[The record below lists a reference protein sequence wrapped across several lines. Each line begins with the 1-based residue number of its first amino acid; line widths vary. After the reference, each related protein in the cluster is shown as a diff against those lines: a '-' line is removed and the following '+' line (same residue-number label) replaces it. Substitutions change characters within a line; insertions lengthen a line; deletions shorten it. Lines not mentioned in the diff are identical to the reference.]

1 MKHEPLPG
9 RAAWVLIA
17 LFVFTV
23 PFEKTVQLDGFGT
36 ASRLLG
42 LLAFLLGAAA
52 VVRGRRIRR
61 PNLVLTLAAV
71 FAVWMA
77 STRFWSIAPDATD
90 SKALTFAQLLAMAWL
105 VWEFA
110 RSGRRYTV
118 LLGAYVAG
126 AAVAS
131 AGTVIR
137 YMQRQQTYYRRY
149 AAAGFDPNDLGLTV
163 ALSIPLA
170 FYVSLRTRGAV
181 RYACWAAIALAESA
195 VLLSGSRTALI
206 ANFAAFAFAALR
218 WRESDAAQ
226 RVASVA
232 LLALL
237 VIGLVGLAPAAS
249 RARFSTLHTEVTQGS
264 LHGRTR
270 IWKTGLKALTQRP
283 VIGVGAGAY
292 PTAVRP
298 WLGVPAIPGH
308 EYVAHNTFLSVL
320 VEGGMI
326 GFALFA
332 LTLIAAAVF
341 TWMLPGRDAALWSVM
356 LAVWFAGVSTL
367 TWEHRKPTWLIL
379 ALITT
384 AWARAFRE
392 EP

>member
-1 MKHEPLPG
+1 MKRESLLD
-9 RAAWVLIA
+9 RTAWVLIA

-23 PFEKTVQLDGFGT
+23 PFEKTVQIDGFGT

-42 LLAFLLGAAA
+42 LLAFLVGVAA
-52 VVRGRRIRR
+52 VARGRRMRP
-61 PNLVLTLAAV
+61 PNLVLVLAAV
-71 FAVWMA
+71 FAAWMA
-77 STRFWSIAPDATD
+77 LTCFWSIAPEATV
-90 SKALTFAQLLAMAWL
+90 SKAITFAQLLAMAWL

-110 RSGRRYTV
+110 RSGRQDMI
-118 LLGAYVAG
+118 LLRAYVAG
-126 AAVAS
+126 ASVA
-131 AGTVIR
+131 AIATIVR
-137 YMQRQQTYYRRY
+137 YVQSQQTYYRRY

-170 FYVSLRTRGAV
+170 LYVSLRTRGAV

-206 ANFAAFAFAALR
+206 ASFAAFTFAALR
-218 WRESDAAQ
+218 WRERDTSQ
-226 RVASVA
+226 RVASVV

-237 VIGLVGLAPAAS
+237 VVGLVRLAPAAS
-249 RARFSTLHTEVTQGS
+249 RARFSTLHTEVAQGS

-270 IWKTGLKALTQRP
+270 IWKTGLKALKQRP
-283 VIGVGAGAY
+283 IAGIGVGAY

-320 VEGGMI
+320 VEGGMV

-341 TWMLPGRDAALWSVM
+341 TWMLPGRDAALWFVM
-356 LAVWFAGVSTL
+356 LAVWFVGVSTL

-392 EP
+392 DP